1 MAMNYMTNQINAI
14 LINKTDNV
22 ATAIVE
28 LLQGDRAKFRVCDEI
43 VEIPITEKIP
53 QYHKFAVHDIRQMEL
68 VRKYG
73 EIIGQA
79 LRDIARGSHVHVH
92 NTASPGRL
100 EL

>member
-1 MAMNYMTNQINAI
+1 MTNQINAI
-14 LINKTDNV
+14 LINKADNV

-28 LLQGDRAKFRVCDEI
+28 LLQGDRAKFRVRDEI

-53 QYHKFAVHDIRQMEL
+53 QYHKFAVRDIRQMEL

-79 LRDIARGSHVHVH
+79 LRDIAQGSHVHVH
-92 NTASPGRL
+92 NIAGPGRA

>member
-1 MAMNYMTNQINAI
+1 MTNQMNAI
-14 LINKTDNV
+14 LINKADNV

-28 LLQGDRAKFRVCDEI
+28 LLQGERAQFWACDEI
-43 VEIPITEKIP
+43 VEILITEKIP
-53 QYHKFAVHDIRQMEL
+53 QYHKFAVRDIGKMEL

-79 LRDIARGSHVHVH
+79 LCDILQGSHVHIH
-92 NTASPGRL
+92 NISSPGRS

>member
-1 MAMNYMTNQINAI
+1 MTNQINAI
-14 LINKTDNV
+14 LIDKADNV

-28 LLQGDRAKFRVCDEI
+28 LLQGELAQFRACDEI

-53 QYHKFAVHDIRQMEL
+53 QYHKFAVRDIRKMEL

-79 LRDIARGSHVHVH
+79 LCDICRGSHVHVH
-92 NTASPGRL
+92 NIASPGRS